1 MQTGAEVKATRAA
14 LAATLSELIGRYE
27 QGRPFSAWER
37 HCLAQ
42 AMKSLRV
49 GNYEQAHQQVSEAV
63 TPPNPLPTFRFPIP
77 VTVDELRKALGT
89 IGG

>member
-1 MQTGAEVKATRAA
+1 VQAARSA
-14 LAATLSELIGRYE
+14 LAATLADLIRRYE

-37 HCLAQ
+37 HCLGQ

-49 GNYEQAHQQVSEAV
+49 GNYEQARHQVSEAV
-63 TPPNPLPTFRFPIP
+63 TPPIPLPTFPFPVP
-77 VTVDELRKALGT
+77 VTVDELRRALGT